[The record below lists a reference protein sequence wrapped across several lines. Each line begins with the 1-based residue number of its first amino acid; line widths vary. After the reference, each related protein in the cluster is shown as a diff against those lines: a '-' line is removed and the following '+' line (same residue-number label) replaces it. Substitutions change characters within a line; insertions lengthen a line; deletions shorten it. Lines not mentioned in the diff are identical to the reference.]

1 MDEKDVKEIPT
12 LNDHLE
18 GKTHPK
24 TGVPY
29 ERDTTTNKDGE
40 TVSGVFPNFDSAF
53 DTKLDENSYNNT
65 REQHNRECNEKLK
78 EAVEKDPELR
88 AKFTEEQLEDIANGR
103 TPDGY
108 TWHHNQQ
115 PGEMQL
121 VDENV
126 HSQTGH
132 TGGYSIW
139 GRGN

>member
-1 MDEKDVKEIPT
+1 M
-12 LNDHLE
+12 
-18 GKTHPK
+18 
-24 TGVPY
+24 
-29 ERDTTTNKDGE
+29 
-40 TVSGVFPNFDSAF
+40 
-53 DTKLDENSYNNT
+53 
-65 REQHNRECNEKLK
+65 K

-115 PGEMQL
+115 PGEIQL
-121 VDENV
+121 VDESV